1 MIHHP
6 SRYLLLAALALSCG
20 PARAPADASP
30 GSHSPGSAGGPGA
43 TAASRGSTGRGC
55 DAEPLGDIRAFLET
69 GASSTTLEATL
80 VSLSPPNDG
89 GFVKLALRET
99 VGAVHTLTLRAA
111 TGPPPLHE
119 GEGYRFR
126 VDYAPGYP
134 PASGLLI
141 WKDATLLYA
150 AASDPSPGHHGLADG
165 VPGFVL
171 TLLPSECASRLQ
183 TECYESVRDARLR
196 VAHAGKS
203 ATLYQGES
211 ANLGEYRVTCLTAE
225 EVTYRS
231 RCADAGRVVLSYVI
245 ERRD

>member
-1 MIHHP
+1 MIQRP
-6 SRYLLLAALALSCG
+6 FRYLLLVTLALSCS
-20 PARAPADASP
+20 PARAPADAP
-30 GSHSPGSAGGPGA
+30 GHTPGSARGRGA
-43 TAASRGSTGRGC
+43 TAGSRGSAGRGC
-55 DAEPLGDIRAFLET
+55 DAEPLGDVRAFLET

-89 GFVKLALRET
+89 GFIKLALHET
-99 VGAVHTLTLRAA
+99 EGAVHTLTLRSP
-111 TGPPPLHE
+111 TGRPPLHE

-126 VDYAPGYP
+126 VDYLPGYP
-134 PASGLLI
+134 PASGVLI
-141 WKDATLLYA
+141 WKGATLLYA
-150 AASDPSPGHHGLADG
+150 AASDPSHGHHGLADG
-165 VPGFVL
+165 VPGFAL

-196 VAHAGKS
+196 VAHAGTS

>member
-1 MIHHP
+1 MNRHP
-6 SRYLLLAALALSCG
+6 SGYLLLAALALSCG
-20 PARAPADASP
+20 PARAPAAASP
-30 GSHSPGSAGGPGA
+30 GA
-43 TAASRGSTGRGC
+43 GC
-55 DAEPLGDIRAFLET
+55 DAEPLGEFRSFLET
-69 GASSTTLEATL
+69 GGPSSTTLEATL

-99 VGAVHTLTLRAA
+99 SGAVHTLTLRSP

-150 AASDPSPGHHGLADG
+150 AASDPSPLKHGLADG
-165 VPGFVL
+165 VPGFEL

-183 TECYESVRDARLR
+183 TDCYESVRDARLR
-196 VAHAGKS
+196 VVHAGAS
-203 ATLYQGES
+203 ATLFQGES
-211 ANLGEYRVTCLTAE
+211 ATLGKYRVTCLTAE
-225 EVTYRS
+225 EVIYRG
-231 RCADAGRVVLSYVI
+231 RCADTGRVVLSYRI
-245 ERRD
+245 ERHD